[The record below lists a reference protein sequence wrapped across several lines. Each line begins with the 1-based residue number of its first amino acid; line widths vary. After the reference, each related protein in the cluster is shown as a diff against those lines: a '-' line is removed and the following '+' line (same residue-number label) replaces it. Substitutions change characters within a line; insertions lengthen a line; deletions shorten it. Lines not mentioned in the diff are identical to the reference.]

1 MEPSG
6 LEGCAF
12 SWVCWNKPV
21 RFEYAKMTTLPRCPD
36 CRAPLSL
43 SDSTHC
49 PECGTVLGNADS
61 AADSTAVDKIIKTV
75 KEQIIS
81 SDKHADAQLSD
92 EGSGDAKDVAGLLSG
107 SDFQDILG
115 ETSSDE
121 ESSLIE
127 GTQASPEI
135 SGEERSSPFS
145 TVLGSFKS
153 SRSHSEADPA
163 LDDGSESISAAD
175 AFDPAMVDG
184 DSSAAEKAYRDS
196 RSGHRDQPEQAPPD
210 VHVHAPKPRT
220 WWSFTRQTLWLLLI
234 LLMCVVFFRIFGP
247 ERKEPSIEDFF
258 RPGNPDVEFLDAIN
272 FLEKYYER
280 ERKKQALNPSLQ
292 SDEDFLG
299 SMQPLQPIDWKD
311 DEPSEQAPDNS
322 TPRVPAAASSVF
334 SDPMP

>member
-1 MEPSG
+1 
-6 LEGCAF
+6 
-12 SWVCWNKPV
+12 
-21 RFEYAKMTTLPRCPD
+21 MTTIRRCPD
-36 CRAPLSL
+36 CRVPLSL

-49 PECGTVLGNADS
+49 PECGTVLDNADS
-61 AADSTAVDKIIKTV
+61 AADSTAVDEIIKTV

-92 EGSGDAKDVAGLLSG
+92 EGSEDARDVAGLLSG

-115 ETSSDE
+115 ETRSDE
-121 ESSLIE
+121 ESASLDS
-127 GTQASPEI
+127 TQASPEMP
-135 SGEERSSPFS
+135 GEERSAPFS
-145 TVLGSFKS
+145 TVLGSFKQ
-153 SRSHSEADPA
+153 SRSP
-163 LDDGSESISAAD
+163 LGKDDAQHD
-175 AFDPAMVDG
+175 AMRSSFNAGQEFDP
-184 DSSAAEKAYRDS
+184 EKAGSDT

-210 VHVHAPKPRT
+210 VHAPKPRT

-292 SDEDFLG
+292 SDEDLLG
-299 SMQPLQPIDWKD
+299 SIQPQPLQPIDWKD
-311 DEPSEQAPDNS
+311 DEFSEQAPDNS
-322 TPRVPAAASSVF
+322 TPRIPAAASSVA

>member
-1 MEPSG
+1 M
-6 LEGCAF
+6 
-12 SWVCWNKPV
+12 
-21 RFEYAKMTTLPRCPD
+21 
-36 CRAPLSL
+36 
-43 SDSTHC
+43 
-49 PECGTVLGNADS
+49 VLDNAYS

-81 SDKHADAQLSD
+81 SDKHADARLSD
-92 EGSGDAKDVAGLLSG
+92 EGSEDARDVAGLLSG

-115 ETSSDE
+115 ETRSDE
-121 ESSLIE
+121 ESASLD
-127 GTQASPEI
+127 GTQASPEMP
-135 SGEERSSPFS
+135 GEERSSPFS

-163 LDDGSESISAAD
+163 LDDGSESTSAAD

-184 DSSAAEKAYRDS
+184 DSLAAEKAYSDS

-210 VHVHAPKPRT
+210 AHAPKPRT
-220 WWSFTRQTLWLLLI
+220 WWNCTRQTLWLLLI

-292 SDEDFLG
+292 SDEDLLG
-299 SMQPLQPIDWKD
+299 SIQPQPLQPIDWKD
-311 DEPSEQAPDNS
+311 DEFSEQAPDNS
-322 TPRVPAAASSVF
+322 TPRIPAAASSVA